1 MAVYKQPSSNP
12 PVDTLAA
19 MVLSDPEPATITLLT
34 HVNQIMHSLTTRWG
48 YPPVIQQMQMLT
60 GGSTRNVITQIPPS
74 VTYAQIGVLVT
85 GHGKVTLTD
94 SGTSDTTTI
103 EWHNPAKDEI
113 GYAIWAWTSALP
125 NDSTAAGEAPPLKL
139 QASATWDCTPAHLI
153 SVNPATLGV
162 GGQIH
167 AVAVV
172 PIWQPIAL

>member
-1 MAVYKQPSSNP
+1 MAVYKHPSSNP

-19 MVLSDPEPATITLLT
+19 MVLLDPEPASVTLLT
-34 HVNQIMHSLTTRWG
+34 HVNQIMHSLATRWG
-48 YPPVIQQMQMLT
+48 YPPIVQRVQMTT
-60 GGSTRNVITQIPPS
+60 GAATRNILVQIPTS
-74 VTYAQIGVLVT
+74 ITYAQVGVLGS

-103 EWHNPAKDEI
+103 EWHVLAKDEV
-113 GYAIWAWTSALP
+113 GNAVWSWTSALP
-125 NDSTAAGEAPPLKL
+125 DDSVPADQAPPLKL

-153 SVNPATLGV
+153 EVNPTTLGV

-167 AVAVV
+167 AIAVV